1 MLHPAVLGEMLDD
14 EVAAAEI
21 RLGSRAPELHRD
33 EFTVTVSIGEDLLLV
48 LDGSRYDVEPF
59 RVTVTNTDGQPVRHE
74 QWPGAL
80 SLGVHP
86 ILGRPFACVQG
97 TYEYHAHP
105 SHLDDDWARYRNAI
119 RLPDLLDHLFRKAG
133 L

>member
-1 MLHPAVLGEMLDD
+1 VLGEMLDD
-14 EVAAAEI
+14 EVAAAKE
-21 RLGSRAPELHRD
+21 RLGSRALGIRRED
-33 EFTVTVSIGEDLLLV
+33 ASVTLGLGGDLSLV
-48 LDGSRYDVEPF
+48 LDGSRYDVEPV
-59 RVTVTNTDGQPVRHE
+59 RVSVVDAEANPVAHE
-74 QWPGAL
+74 RWPGSL

-105 SHLDDDWARYRNAI
+105 SHLEDHWARYRNSI
-119 RLPDLLDHLFRKAG
+119 RLPDLLDHLLRKAG